1 VTYVALT
8 STTGGNT
15 YPTLLSIKAD
25 GVTEVGKY
33 LDFHTASAQTAEDY
47 LVRLTANVG
56 ALDCNTAFTCLKHA
70 GTAYRTGTFN
80 VGSVPHILLWNN
92 IKDVTGGVELVPFE
106 NVLRPNF
113 TGYYQITVCWQGDSV
128 PFNNVHRT
136 QLRKNGVTV
145 ADTYLWGGGQLTCT
159 QRLLATD
166 KLAVFVALPAIGDD
180 VFQPISI
187 DQTQTF
193 FSIVQL

>member
-1 VTYVALT
+1 VTYRAPST
-8 STTGGNT
+8 TTGGST

-33 LDFHTASAQTAEDY
+33 IDFHSDSAETAEDF
-47 LVRLTANVG
+47 LIRLTANTGV
-56 ALDCNTAFTCLKHA
+56 LDCNAAFTRLQHA
-70 GTAYRTGTFN
+70 GTAFRTGAFN
-80 VGSVPHILLWNN
+80 VGSVPQILFWNN
-92 IKDVTGGVELVPFE
+92 IKDVTGSVQLVPFE

-113 TGYYQITVCWQGDSV
+113 AGYYQITVCWQGDSV

-145 ADTYLWGGGQLTCT
+145 VDTYLWGGGQLTCT

-166 KLAVFVALPAIGDD
+166 KLAVFVALPAIGE
-180 VFQPISI
+180 FTQPISV